1 MLYIGEIAAIIT
13 SLTFAINSALFT
25 MAGREVGA
33 IVVNR
38 LRLVA
43 ASIFLI
49 IAHWLVLGNPWPISA
64 GFDRWFWLGLSGI
77 VGLVLGDMFLFQA
90 FVWVGPGLSMLMMSL
105 APIISALIAR
115 IFLNERLSSLQFLG
129 IVVTLIGVIWVV
141 IDKNSSRESQKEGYL
156 KGILYGLGGA
166 TGQALGFVLAKV
178 GLTENFSPISG
189 NYIRMIT
196 AMIVIWAITIIQ
208 KKFSTTF
215 SQALT
220 NPKAVWKIIGGA
232 FSGPFIGVS
241 LSLFALQ
248 HTSIGVASTLMAL
261 PPLFLLPV
269 DYFYFKEKFGWGAI
283 VGTCLA
289 LIGVGILFL
298 V

>member
-1 MLYIGEIAAIIT
+1 MFYIGEIAAIIT
-13 SLTFAINSALFT
+13 SLTFAVNSALFT

-33 IVVNR
+33 VVVNR
-38 LRLVA
+38 LRLLA

-49 IAHWLVLGNPWPISA
+49 IAHWLFLGSPWPISA

-77 VGLVLGDMFLFQA
+77 VGLVLGDLFLFQA

-105 APIISALIAR
+105 APILAALIAW
-115 IFLNERLSSLQFLG
+115 IFLGERLRILQVVG
-129 IVVTLIGVIWVV
+129 IVVTLMGVIWVV
-141 IDKNSSRESQKEGYL
+141 IEKNSSRQSQKDHYV

-166 TGQALGFVLAKV
+166 AGQALGFVLAKI

-189 NYIRMIT
+189 NYIRMII
-196 AMIVIWAITIIQ
+196 ALIVIWAITIIQ
-208 KKFSTTF
+208 KQFSSTI
-215 SQALT
+215 SQALS

-248 HTSIGVASTLMAL
+248 QTSIGVASTLMAL
-261 PPLFLLPV
+261 PPLFLIPI
-269 DYFYFKEKFGWGAI
+269 DHFYFKEKFGWGAI
-283 VGTCLA
+283 VGTFLA
-289 LIGVGILFL
+289 LGGVGILFL

>member
-13 SLTFAINSALFT
+13 SLTFAVNSTLFT
-25 MAGREVGA
+25 LAGREVGP

-49 IAHWLVLGNPWPISA
+49 ITHWLVLGNPWPISA

-77 VGLVLGDMFLFQA
+77 AGLVLGDLFLFQA

-105 APIISALIAR
+105 APILSALIAW
-115 IFLNERLSSLQFLG
+115 IFLDERMSILQIVG
-129 IVVTLIGVIWVV
+129 IIVTLIGVIWVV
-141 IDKNSSRESQKEGYL
+141 IDKNSSRENHKEHYL

-166 TGQALGFVLAKV
+166 AGQALGFVLAKV

-189 NYIRMIT
+189 NYIRMVT
-196 AMIVIWAITIIQ
+196 AMIVIWAITII
-208 KKFSTTF
+208 KKQFPSTL
-215 SQALT
+215 SQAIN
-220 NPKAVWKIIGGA
+220 NPKAVLKIIGGA
-232 FSGPFIGVS
+232 FSGPFVGVS

-269 DYFYFKEKFGWGAI
+269 DYFYFKEKVGWAAV
-283 VGTCLA
+283 VGTSLA